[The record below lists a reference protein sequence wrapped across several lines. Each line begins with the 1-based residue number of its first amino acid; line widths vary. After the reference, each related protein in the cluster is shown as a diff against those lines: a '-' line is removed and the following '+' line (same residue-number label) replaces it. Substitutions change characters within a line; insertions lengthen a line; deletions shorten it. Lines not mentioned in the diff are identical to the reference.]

1 MKVLKS
7 TASVREQYIYI
18 KGCVIMAETKQF
30 KAESK
35 RLLDMMINS
44 IYTHKEIFLRE
55 LISNASDAID
65 KLYFK
70 SLTDDKV
77 GMNKDD
83 FKIEI
88 TADKE
93 NKVLTISDNGIGM
106 TADELENNLG
116 IIANSGSF
124 KFKNENEKTDDVDII
139 GQFGVG
145 FYSAFMVAKE
155 VEVRS
160 KAYGSDKAYMW
171 KSGGADGYTIEE
183 CDKDSVGTEIR
194 LTLKDDTETEC
205 YDEYLEASTIKEL
218 VKKYSDYIRFPIKMD
233 VEKTKRKA
241 DAKEDDYSD
250 DAYETVIENETLN
263 SMVPLW
269 RKNKNELKPE
279 DYNNFYKGKFF
290 DYTDPL
296 KYIHSKIE
304 GTVTYDSLLFIPA
317 RAPFNFYSK
326 DYEKGLQL
334 YSSGVLIS
342 DKCADL
348 LPDYFSF
355 VRGLVDSADLS
366 LNISREMLQ
375 HDHQLKTIAKSIEKT
390 IKSELKKM
398 LNNEREKYEQFWKT
412 FGIQIKFGVY
422 DNYGRD
428 KDAVED
434 LLMFTSSHENKL
446 TTLDEYVSRMKEEQK
461 YIYYAAGD
469 SVEKIQALPQTE
481 LLRDKGYEILYLTD
495 NVDEFAVKVL
505 MRHGDKEFRNV
516 SEGDLGID
524 TEAEKEETKK
534 LAEENKDMLSFITA
548 ALDGKVKETKIS
560 DKLKSH
566 PVCISSSG
574 QISLEMEK
582 ILNQNPQNEKVKSEK
597 VLEIN
602 PNHKIFAAMQKL
614 YGDDKEKFK
623 DYASIL
629 YDQALL
635 IEGMQIEDPVEFSNK
650 ICALMAE

>member
-1 MKVLKS
+1 
-7 TASVREQYIYI
+7 
-18 KGCVIMAETKQF
+18 
-30 KAESK
+30 
-35 RLLDMMINS
+35 MMINS

-77 GMNKDD
+77 GMNKSD
-83 FKIEI
+83 FAINI
-88 TADKE
+88 IADKDAGT
-93 NKVLTISDNGIGM
+93 LTITDNGIGM
-106 TADELENNLG
+106 TAEELENNLG

-124 KFKNENEKTDDVDII
+124 KFKNENEKNDDVDII

-155 VEVRS
+155 VRVRS
-160 KAYGSDKAYMW
+160 KAYGSDKAYVW
-171 KSGGADGYTIEE
+171 TSTGIDGYTIEE
-183 CDKDSVGTEIR
+183 DDKDTVGTEIR
-194 LTLKDDTETEC
+194 LTLKDDTENEK
-205 YDEYLEASTIKEL
+205 YSEYLSDFRIKEL

-233 VEKTKRKA
+233 VEKTRRKA

-250 DAYETVIENETLN
+250 EAYEKYVENETLN

-279 DYNNFYKGKFF
+279 DYNNFYKEKYY

-296 KYIHSKIE
+296 KYIHSKVE
-304 GTVTYDSLLFIPA
+304 GTTTYDSLLFIPA
-317 RAPFNFYSK
+317 QAPYNFYSK

-334 YSSGVLIS
+334 YSSGVLIM

-355 VRGLVDSADLS
+355 VKGLVDSADLS

-375 HDHQLKTIAKSIEKT
+375 HDHQLKLIAKSIEKT

-398 LNNEREKYEQFWKT
+398 LNNDRENYEKFWKS
-412 FGIQIKFGVY
+412 FGVQLKFGVY

-434 LLMFTSSHENKL
+434 LLLFTSSAEKKL
-446 TTLDEYVSRMKEEQK
+446 VTLDEYVARMKEDQK

-469 SVEKIQALPQTE
+469 SVAKIEALPQTE

-505 MRHGDKEFRNV
+505 MRHGEKEFRNV

-524 TEAEKEETKK
+524 SEEQKEETKK
-534 LAEENKDMLSFITA
+534 LSEDNKDMLALITE
-548 ALDGKVKETKIS
+548 ALGGKIKECRIS

-566 PVCISSSG
+566 PVCISSFG

-582 ILNQNPQNEKVKSEK
+582 ILNQNPQNQKVTSEK

-614 YGDDKEKFK
+614 FETDKDKFK

-635 IEGMQIEDPVEFSNK
+635 IEGMQIDDPVEFSNK
-650 ICALMAE
+650 ICSLMAE

>member
-1 MKVLKS
+1 
-7 TASVREQYIYI
+7 
-18 KGCVIMAETKQF
+18 MAETKQF

-171 KSGGADGYTIEE
+171 KSSGADGYTIEE

-205 YDEYLEASTIKEL
+205 YDEYLEASSIKEL

-279 DYNNFYKGKFF
+279 DYNNFYKEKFF

-446 TTLDEYVSRMKEEQK
+446 TTLDEYVSRMKEDQK

-614 YGDDKEKFK
+614 YGEDKEKFK